1 MILTDLLLQPH
12 WNSPTVQLLP
22 QQFMKEFMKVNNMT
36 DPEPY
41 RIKQEDTEE
50 KIGWRMLFILPF
62 FNKFI
67 KLKAV
72 HQIQWLQLEKS

>member
-1 MILTDLLLQPH
+1 
-12 WNSPTVQLLP
+12 
-22 QQFMKEFMKVNNMT
+22 MKVNNMT

-67 KLKAV
+67 KRKAV